1 MAQVQQHQFN
11 MPLQLACAELLPGA
25 DGPED
30 ADVYELDLANGDV
43 LVLGTD
49 GLWDNMWDAQLVKLV
64 AAELQV
70 RCA

>member
-1 MAQVQQHQFN
+1 

-30 ADVYELDLANGDV
+30 ADVYELDLARGDV

-49 GLWDNMWDAQLVKLV
+49 GLWDNMWDTQLVKLV

-70 RCA
+70 RSAQGPSPGRVG